1 MKMKIRYISLLMVI
15 ISLMISTNLY
25 AREGRSGLSTHGD
38 NSELSVIADSLLI
51 DQSSHNQLDNR
62 INTLDTLP
70 VASVMFEKD
79 TASASALPADAHKEK
94 KANKKRDKREAKLSN
109 VSQQSSPIADAS
121 EIQSVPQTAP
131 KRLEPFDSIPAPTSN
146 TKVDLELPMI
156 STHTPNQRSGQL
168 LSGGDSTMLSAPQK
182 AEKKHFLPT
191 RRRMDREINRIPYI
205 FKREVAIG
213 LTVSYGAINSD
224 DTDYLLI
231 FDNLNFKGSMF
242 TINPS
247 FMFFLKNNLGI
258 GARFGYSNTKGDIG
272 NATLNLGSANDMNI
286 DLSDIHLD
294 NQAASFGLFMRS
306 YAAIDNKGHFG
317 LFAELEASYKT
328 GKSLFSYNSN
338 DQIKKTHSN
347 TQQFKFSFNPGCS
360 VFIFP
365 NVCSTISFGLGG
377 LQYTKVTQSDGEGNI
392 IGSRETAK
400 MLFRLNLANIRIG
413 VNFFL

>member
-1 MKMKIRYISLLMVI
+1 MKMKIRHISLLMVI

-25 AREGRSGLSTHGD
+25 ARERRSCLSTHGD

-51 DQSSHNQLDNR
+51 DRSSHNQLDNR
-62 INTLDTLP
+62 INTLDTLQ
-70 VASVMFEKD
+70 VVSAIYKKD
-79 TASASALPADAHKEK
+79 TTSTLPADAHKEK

-109 VSQQSSPIADAS
+109 VSQQSSPIADTS
-121 EIQSVPQTAP
+121 EMQTVPQTAP
-131 KRLEPFDSIPAPTSN
+131 RRLESFDSIPAPTSN
-146 TKVDLELPMI
+146 TKVDVELPVI
-156 STHTPNQRSGQL
+156 SAYTLDQHSEQL

-328 GKSLFSYNSN
+328 GKSLF
-338 DQIKKTHSN
+338 
-347 TQQFKFSFNPGCS
+347 
-360 VFIFP
+360 
-365 NVCSTISFGLGG
+365 
-377 LQYTKVTQSDGEGNI
+377 
-392 IGSRETAK
+392 
-400 MLFRLNLANIRIG
+400 
-413 VNFFL
+413 

>member
-62 INTLDTLP
+62 INTLDTLQ
-70 VASVMFEKD
+70 VVSTIYKKD
-79 TASASALPADAHKEK
+79 TTSTLSADAHKEK

-168 LSGGDSTMLSAPQK
+168 LSGGDSTMLSVPPK

-317 LFAELEASYKT
+317 LFAELDKT